1 MPKKPFIVW
10 NKPPHWTC
18 SYTKFKWL
26 TYECACVCV
35 YVTINV
41 NFHDNTK
48 TRTTQN
54 WKKANI
60 KLKTKNINQTNSPH
74 PFVLLSKKI
83 EILFQKVA
91 LKLHFIGL
99 FAVYCNK
106 HNLPLPTSNKSYV
119 NSSHNKISTLFCF
132 SLNVRCFWRSIFCL
146 FITADYW

>member
-1 MPKKPFIVW
+1 M
-10 NKPPHWTC
+10 
-18 SYTKFKWL
+18 
-26 TYECACVCV
+26 CV

-54 WKKANI
+54 LKKANI

-83 EILFQKVA
+83 GILFQKVA

-106 HNLPLPTSNKSYV
+106 HNLPLPTSN
-119 NSSHNKISTLFCF
+119 NSNKIICQFQSQQNIHLVLFF
-132 SLNVRCFWRSIFCL
+132 SKLQMFLTFNLLPFHRRRLLIEQ
-146 FITADYW
+146 